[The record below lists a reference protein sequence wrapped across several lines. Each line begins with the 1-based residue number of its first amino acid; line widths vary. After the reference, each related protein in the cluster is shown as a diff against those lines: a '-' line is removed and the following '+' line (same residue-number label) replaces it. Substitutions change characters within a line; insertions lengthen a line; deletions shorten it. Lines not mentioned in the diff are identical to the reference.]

1 MVQTQV
7 SRSERV
13 HLLTSDGRPSG
24 CVIEDG
30 ILRRRVQASKHML
43 RRPPAWAVE
52 EKILREAER
61 HGCTWVQVVDVE
73 SHITYV
79 APLQSFWT
87 RGIAID
93 RGFALQR
100 ALPLCFW
107 TREDPKQPSLF

>member
-1 MVQTQV
+1 MVHTQV

-13 HLLTSDGRPSG
+13 HLHTSDGRPSG
-24 CVIEDG
+24 CVVEHG
-30 ILRRRVQASKHML
+30 ILKRRVQASKHML
-43 RRPPAWAVE
+43 RRPPSWAIE
-52 EKILREAER
+52 ERILKEAEAQ
-61 HGCTWVQVVDVE
+61 GATMVEVVDVE
-73 SHITYV
+73 SHTTYV